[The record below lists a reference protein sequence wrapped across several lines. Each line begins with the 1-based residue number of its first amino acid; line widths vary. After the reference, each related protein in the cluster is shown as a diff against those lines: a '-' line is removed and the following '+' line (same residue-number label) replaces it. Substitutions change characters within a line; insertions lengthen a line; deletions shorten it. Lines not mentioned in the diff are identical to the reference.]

1 MILLKQIM
9 HTFLSFENHLTVR
22 PIILFLPEFKNQ
34 SSTTEEIDSC
44 PQCENKTYMSCA
56 SVLTTINTAFD
67 NNYGNQRTVQTGLY

>member
-1 MILLKQIM
+1 MIVLKQIM

-22 PIILFLPEFKNQ
+22 PIILFLPESKNQ
-34 SSTTEEIDSC
+34 SSTTEEINSR

-56 SVLTTINTAFD
+56 SVLTINIAFD